1 MTKLFYHLFGL
12 IVCIYSTT
20 YVYVRRSLC
29 EVSTVLSKLNKC
41 NIEKKTHAF

>member
-1 MTKLFYHLFGL
+1 MTKLFYNLFGL

-20 YVYVRRSLC
+20 YVRRSLC